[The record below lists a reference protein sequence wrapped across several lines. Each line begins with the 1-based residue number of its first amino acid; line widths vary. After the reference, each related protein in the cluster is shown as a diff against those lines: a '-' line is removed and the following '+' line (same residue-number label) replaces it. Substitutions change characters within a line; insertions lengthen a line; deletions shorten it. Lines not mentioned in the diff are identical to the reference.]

1 MKSLKKLINNCTSL
15 EILEIETTKERGDQ
29 KRLYL
34 KPLASVMAL
43 DYLEGVLAV
52 LSWNDGHSS
61 ENQKPKEEDPEGDGR
76 GAKAFSIEFPDLWAD
91 DTEDVE
97 EQ

>member
-1 MKSLKKLINNCTSL
+1 M

-29 KRLYL
+29 KQPYL
-34 KPLASVMAL
+34 KPFASVMAL

-52 LSWNDGHSS
+52 LSWNDGWDS

-76 GAKAFSIEFPDLWAD
+76 GAKAFTIEFPDLWAD
-91 DTEDVE
+91 DTEDVD